1 MSISRLRSCTVFL
14 LVALSAG
21 LPACAPAASSPK
33 ASMVVHT
40 IPARP
45 EDVATLEGLMR
56 AFYETVNIAPDAPR
70 QWDRDRTT
78 YLPGARIVA
87 VDEKV
92 SIWDHQGFVEFAEP
106 LIRNGFRER
115 ELVRRVRRYGN
126 IANIESS
133 YESRVGPQ
141 ETISRGV
148 NYIQTFYDGQRWW
161 ITGLVWQ
168 TEDAAHP
175 IPADLLPSPSPA
187 AQATPRAGVIQLAV
201 DARDAPRKMV
211 HAKLTVPA
219 NPGPLTLLY
228 PKWIPGEHGPTGPIV
243 NLTGLRFSAGGKPI
257 PWERDPADMYVF
269 HCTVP
274 AGAQA
279 VEIEIDALSAVTAGQ
294 FTAGPSMTSQLADVS
309 WNHVVLYPKG
319 VSPDALTYRPS
330 LRLPRGWKYATA
342 LQAAREAGDIIEF
355 APVSLTTLIDSPAI
369 AGAHFKEVDLG
380 AGGVLPGSPH
390 HLLDVVADSE
400 GALTMAPEHVAGMKR
415 LVGEAHAI
423 FGSYLYRD
431 YRFLCTLS
439 DDVPVFG
446 LEHHESSDNRF
457 PERAFRDER
466 KRKAIVSILPHEFV
480 HSWNGKYRR
489 PAGLATSDYQ
499 EPMKGDLL
507 WSYEGL
513 TDYLGIVLTARSG
526 LWSAADFRENLAF
539 AAASMEAAGG
549 RSWRSL
555 HDTSVAAQVLYPAPP
570 EWASWRR
577 SADFYLEGDLLW
589 LEVDMLIRTKTGG
602 KRSLDDFT
610 RRFYGGASGAPKVAR
625 YTLDDVVTALGDV
638 VPHDWRGFWA
648 ERTSSTAGAPLN
660 GIAASGWRLV
670 YTSEPNEP
678 ATLADEELKQ
688 ADLRFSVGL
697 VLKDDGTV
705 LDVAPGTPAA
715 KAGLAPGMKLAA
727 VGGRR
732 YAAESLL
739 DAIRSKEPIELLV
752 QDGAYVR
759 VHRIDYRGGLRYPHL
774 ERDASKPDRLGALLA
789 PRLKA

>member
-1 MSISRLRSCTVFL
+1 MAAPF
-14 LVALSAG
+14 AFAAAFG
-21 LPACAPAASSPK
+21 LPACAPASSSRP
-33 ASMVVHT
+33 SVVVPT
-40 IPARP
+40 IAARP

-87 VDEKV
+87 IDEKV
-92 SIWDHQGFVEFAEP
+92 SIWDHQGFVDFAEP
-106 LIRNGFRER
+106 LLRHGFRER

-133 YESRVGPQ
+133 YESFVGPQ
-141 ETISRGV
+141 ETVSRGV

-175 IPADLLPSPSPA
+175 IPADLLPAPPPA
-187 AQATPRAGVIQLAV
+187 AQSILRAGVIQVAV

-257 PWERDPADMYVF
+257 AWERDPSDMYAF

-274 AGAQA
+274 PGAHA
-279 VEIEIDALSAVTAGQ
+279 VEVEIDALSAVTSGQ
-294 FTAGPSMTSQLADVS
+294 FSAGPSMTSQLADLS

-319 VSPDALTYRPS
+319 TSPDGLTYRAS
-330 LRLPRGWKYATA
+330 LQLPRGWKYATA
-342 LQAAREAGDIIEF
+342 LPTARESGDTIEF
-355 APVSLTTLIDSPAI
+355 APVSLTTLIDSPAV
-369 AGAHFKEVDLG
+369 AGAHFKEIDLG
-380 AGGVLPGSPH
+380 AGGILPGSPRH
-390 HLLDVVADSE
+390 VLDMVADSE
-400 GALTMAPEHVAGMKR
+400 GALAMGPEHIASMKR
-415 LVGEAHAI
+415 LVGEAHAL
-423 FGSYLYRD
+423 FGSYHYGR

-439 DDVPVFG
+439 DDVPSFG
-446 LEHHESSDNRF
+446 LEHHESSDNRL
-457 PERAFRDER
+457 PEKAFRDER
-466 KRKAIVSILPHEFV
+466 KRKAFASLLPHEFV

-539 AAASMEAAGG
+539 AAGAMEAAGG

-555 HDTSVAAQVLYPAPP
+555 HDTSVSGQVLYSAPS

-589 LEVDMLIRTKTGG
+589 LEADMLIRNKTGG

-610 RRFYGGASGAPKVAR
+610 RRFYGGASGAPKVAP

-638 VPHDWRGFWA
+638 VAHDWRAFFA
-648 ERTSSTAGAPLN
+648 ERTSSTAGAPLH
-660 GIAASGWRLV
+660 GIAASGWRLT
-670 YTSEPNEP
+670 YTGEPNEM
-678 ATLADEELKQ
+678 ADRVDEELKQ
-688 ADLRFSVGL
+688 IDLRFSVGL

-705 LDVAPGTPAA
+705 LDVAPATPAA
-715 KAGLAPGMKLAA
+715 KAGIAPGMKLAA
-727 VGGRR
+727 VGGRK
-732 YAAESLL
+732 YATELVR
-739 DAIRSKEPIELLV
+739 DAIRSKEPFELLV
-752 QDGAYVR
+752 HDGAYVK

-774 ERDASKPDRLGALLA
+774 ERDASKPDRLGNLLA
-789 PRLKA
+789 PRTQK